1 MDKVRSDL
9 FAFVSCVIRN
19 EEMSYQQNKNASC
32 SKCSYDC
39 PTYYRRFHPNLCYK
53 CEQQFICN
61 NLHIGNGDIQ
71 QFKSFQ
77 RKSFI

>member
-1 MDKVRSDL
+1 MDEVCVNLS
-9 FAFVSCVIRN
+9 FVVGSIIRN
-19 EEMSYQQNKNASC
+19 EEMPHQQSENTNNCKSSN
-32 SKCSYDC
+32 DC
-39 PTYYRRFHPNLCYK
+39 ATYYRRFHPNLCYK
-53 CEQQFICN
+53 CEQQFICY